1 VAVSRTHDLA
11 MTRWYET
18 RIRDLMDRLEEF
30 RDNCRVT
37 TLAEEERSRSPF
49 RLLVAC
55 VISLRTK
62 DEVTAEASA
71 RLFAI
76 APDADRLAE
85 LDVDSIARAIY
96 PAGFYNTKARQL
108 NEIGRTLRDQFG
120 GEVPAEEEA
129 LLDFPGVGRKTAN
142 LVLGLGF
149 GIPAICVDTHVHRI
163 SNRLGL
169 VTTKSPEQTERALN
183 EVLSRELWI
192 PINDLLVTFGQN
204 RCHPT
209 SPRCTDCPLDDLCPR
224 VGVTRSR

>member
-1 VAVSRTHDLA
+1 MVDWNEPRVRKLVQQLEDF
-11 MTRWYET
+11 
-18 RIRDLMDRLEEF
+18 RLE
-30 RDNCRVT
+30 CRVT
-37 TLAEEERSRSPF
+37 TLAEEEKTRSPF

-62 DEVTAEASA
+62 DEVTAEASQ

-76 APDADRLAE
+76 APDSDRLAR
-85 LDVDSIARAIY
+85 LDAEDIAKAIY
-96 PAGFYNTKARQL
+96 PAGFYNTKSRQL
-108 NEIGRTLRDQFG
+108 NEIGRILRDEYG
-120 GEVPAEEEA
+120 GEVPPDESA
-129 LLDFPGVGRKTAN
+129 LLALPGVGRKTAN

-169 VTTKSPEQTERALN
+169 VETKTPEQTERALN
-183 EVLSRELWI
+183 EVLPRDFWV

-209 SPRCTDCPLDDLCPR
+209 SPRCTECPLEDLCPR
-224 VGVTRSR
+224 IGVTRSR